1 MVKPLGLRVSRG
13 MLQSLETYQEDP
25 QGTHL
30 ALYVEP
36 IEPDYSDAQYLKMFT
51 TLTHKFVPAVFKRWK
66 GLESFDI
73 CQEPVDDPREVPPP
87 ETQIFVMRSA
97 LDRVGNWK
105 TANLTELLSASPRV
119 RSVSSGY
126 YVYFAPGL
134 RDAVGRTRITFTVR
148 YDMDPAK
155 ARTLTTAL
163 AQPLDLFAGKACILG
178 RGDLAL
184 LVRQFRMPG
193 MSARGAP
200 NPPTLLTDGGVV
212 SEISRIARRADEDHR
227 TIGIIRPV
235 NIVQLGLESE
245 TRLPPGD
252 RKSVV

>member
-1 MVKPLGLRVSRG
+1 MTLRRRVTTLTLVALLAGVAALTAVPPAGAAGQDLPPPQLAKLQKIFNPVVKPLGLRVTRG

-36 IEPDYSDAQYLKMFT
+36 IEPGYSNAQYLKMFT
-51 TLTHKFVPAVFKRWK
+51 KLTHEFVPSVFKRWK

-134 RDAVGRTRITFTVR
+134 RDE
-148 YDMDPAK
+148 PAFIEAATK
-155 ARTLTTAL
+155 AGWTTGSTA
-163 AQPLDLFAGKACILG
+163 FG
-178 RGDLAL
+178 
-184 LVRQFRMPG
+184 
-193 MSARGAP
+193 
-200 NPPTLLTDGGVV
+200 
-212 SEISRIARRADEDHR
+212 H
-227 TIGIIRPV
+227 
-235 NIVQLGLESE
+235 
-245 TRLPPGD
+245 
-252 RKSVV
+252 